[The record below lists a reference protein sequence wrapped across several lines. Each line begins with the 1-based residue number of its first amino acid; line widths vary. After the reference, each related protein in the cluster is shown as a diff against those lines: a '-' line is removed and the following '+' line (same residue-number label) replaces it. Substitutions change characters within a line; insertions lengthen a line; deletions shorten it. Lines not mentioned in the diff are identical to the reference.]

1 MFPNDNGIFESCMV
15 KAVPDLAGTGPNPYY
30 QGLTIRDK
38 DDLFPKA
45 FSFLELNNVYA
56 GLCSNNHDE
65 GLICE
70 CPSLEELEYYNP
82 GTEEVPDSFILEAI
96 TVDKFSRTEKRMAAV
111 VRTFNRHLAET
122 EIKALAPI
130 VGKPK
135 KSGTF
140 AYVAVQLPFSD
151 GQTVNVIFHSPEGDK
166 KQIGANDSIIAFR
179 WLLNKRDITQVVAPE
194 DGAEVSLETIAKRV
208 TQLVVKNSARFE
220 KQQKAAQAER
230 QELDKAREDVKTAED
245 KQRELMDNVASAAK
259 EAEGIEA
266 QLANT
271 LSLLEKQKVINAE
284 LQAQIDALKKAP
296 PKTGGTGTTGTTGTG
311 TTGTGGANGNG
322 GNPASVKDPKH
333 ITDEE
338 FQDMIK
344 TAARWKGAAIKVD
357 MELAKLPDSSKRNQH
372 NKLTTKGDLDAYLMR
387 KYGIDASTARDV
399 SNTLTSR
406 NIPND
411 MSADISE
418 FKDEPWA
425 KLLLDAPTGT
435 GNGGTPSD
443 KNNIISKILYL
454 KNKAGEKIVY
464 EITNKKFQES
474 GIGSGFHITTETERE
489 TNEDFDEF
497 ASIIYKV
504 LCNDMNFHR
513 YSGNTQNGDI
523 EKVGIKLFETLE
535 QAVEFVKSTA
545 SKNGDLKEEA
555 VKVTPYNDPINNPN
569 SKAFRKQLFVEMAKL
584 GWELDEIGTRVEKI
598 FPNSSQIVPDKK
610 GNKRIIVY
618 TSGDYLELSHMGAG
632 KIITIMN
639 LTQDYGIE
647 KNPAEYAKYAD
658 DFVNNWAQVATPDT
672 GNGEGQQ
679 KTSPEFISTL
689 QDILD
694 GKYDADTDKIDQ
706 LIDQAQTQAESAGQ
720 FEANED
726 LFNEAADH
734 LTELLKA
741 KAGNI

>member
-1 MFPNDNGIFESCMV
+1 MFPNDDGIFESCVV
-15 KAVPDLAGTGPNPYY
+15 KSVPDLAGSGPNPNY
-30 QGLTIRDK
+30 QGLIIRDK

-45 FSFLELNNVYA
+45 FSVLELNNVYA
-56 GLCSNNHDE
+56 SLCGNNHDE

-70 CPSLEELEYYNP
+70 CPSLEEVEYYNP

-111 VRTFNRHLAET
+111 VRTFNKHLADS
-122 EIKALAPI
+122 EIKALAPV

-194 DGAEVSLETIAKRV
+194 DGAEVSLETIAKRI

-230 QELDKAREDVKTAED
+230 QELDKAREDVKAAED
-245 KQRELMDNVASAAK
+245 KQRELMDNVASATK
-259 EAEGIEA
+259 ETEGIEA

-296 PKTGGTGTTGTTGTG
+296 PKTGGSGTTGTTGTG

-322 GNPASVKDPKH
+322 EKPAKVIKQMKY
-333 ITDEE
+333 TD
-338 FQDMIK
+338 
-344 TAARWKGAAIKVD
+344 
-357 MELAKLPDSSKRNQH
+357 DSGR
-372 NKLTTKGDLDAYLMR
+372 
-387 KYGIDASTARDV
+387 
-399 SNTLTSR
+399 
-406 NIPND
+406 
-411 MSADISE
+411 
-418 FKDEPWA
+418 
-425 KLLLDAPTGT
+425 
-435 GNGGTPSD
+435 
-443 KNNIISKILYL
+443 
-454 KNKAGEKIVY
+454 
-464 EITNKKFQES
+464 EITYS
-474 GIGSGFHITTETERE
+474 IT
-489 TNEDFDEF
+489 N
-497 ASIIYKV
+497 
-504 LCNDMNFHR
+504 
-513 YSGNTQNGDI
+513 
-523 EKVGIKLFETLE
+523 
-535 QAVEFVKSTA
+535 
-545 SKNGDLKEEA
+545 
-555 VKVTPYNDPINNPN
+555 VTPNG
-569 SKAFRKQLFVEMAKL
+569 SA
-584 GWELDEIGTRVEKI
+584 TRNEY
-598 FPNSSQIVPDKK
+598 
-610 GNKRIIVY
+610 RISRSI
-618 TSGDYLELSHMGAG
+618 SR
-632 KIITIMN
+632 
-639 LTQDYGIE
+639 
-647 KNPAEYAKYAD
+647 
-658 DFVNNWAQVATPDT
+658 PDT
-672 GNGEGQQ
+672 GTISVNLFEDGEWAPWNSDTWKNPLRWTPDMSEAERFVEFDAKQHGYTKANADNSGTSNPESGTNPAAGGSSGNNGGATGEPPAFV
-679 KTSPEFISTL
+679 TDL
-689 QDILD
+689 QDIVA

>member
-15 KAVPDLAGTGPNPYY
+15 KAVPDLADTGPNPYY

-111 VRTFNRHLAET
+111 VRTFNKHLAET
-122 EIKALAPI
+122 EIKALAPV

-296 PKTGGTGTTGTTGTG
+296 PKTGGTGTAGTTGTG
-311 TTGTGGANGNG
+311 
-322 GNPASVKDPKH
+322 P
-333 ITDEE
+333 
-338 FQDMIK
+338 
-344 TAARWKGAAIKVD
+344 
-357 MELAKLPDSSKRNQH
+357 
-372 NKLTTKGDLDAYLMR
+372 
-387 KYGIDASTARDV
+387 
-399 SNTLTSR
+399 
-406 NIPND
+406 
-411 MSADISE
+411 
-418 FKDEPWA
+418 
-425 KLLLDAPTGT
+425 
-435 GNGGTPSD
+435 GGTPSD

-598 FPNSSQIVPDKK
+598 FPNSSQIVPDNK
-610 GNKRIIVY
+610 GNKRVIVY

-706 LIDQAQTQAESAGQ
+706 LLDQAAEQAESAGQ
-720 FEANED
+720 FDANEA
-726 LFNEAADH
+726 LFNQAADH